1 MPGKGESCA
10 AHRAE
15 LVARDPGAHTTTARP
30 AASAHSTMGSCWSSL
45 HRMRRSREAGRP
57 SGTTTR
63 TAWPA
68 GRPLT
73 KPATKPD
80 SPCKAGVQHTF
91 RPTDLVWAAC
101 AWAD

>member
-1 MPGKGESCA
+1 MPGKGECNGSSV
-10 AHRAE
+10 RGTPGQ
-15 LVARDPGAHTTTARP
+15 DPGVHTTTARP
-30 AASAHSTMGSCWSSL
+30 ATSAHSTMMSCWSSMD
-45 HRMRRSREAGRP
+45 RMRRSREAGRP

-80 SPCKAGVQHTF
+80 SPCKAGVQHTSW
-91 RPTDLVWAAC
+91 RVEA
-101 AWAD
+101 